1 MRSQRLQRFVPAGLA
16 LLCVVPVTAGGVRL
30 ASLAAGAVTPEN
42 ARFFDSPVP
51 VVVHVVGASVF
62 LLLGIGQLHPGLRR
76 RSPAWHRRAGRG
88 IVLAG
93 LAAALS
99 GLWMS
104 VFYALPAHDDDLLLA
119 FRLLAGTGMAGSLV
133 LAVVAVRRRDIAA
146 HRAWMLRGYALGLGA
161 GTQVLTNLPWALLVG
176 PPAGTVRAVLMG
188 LGWVVNLAVAEAV
201 VRAPRRRVVGQPRA
215 AMAANTGAQ

>member
-30 ASLAAGAVTPEN
+30 ASLASGVVTPEN

-51 VVVHVVGASVF
+51 VVVHVVGASLF

-88 IVLAG
+88 IVAAG

-104 VFYALPAHDDDLLLA
+104 VFYALPAHDNDLLLA
-119 FRLLAGTGMAGSLV
+119 FRLLAGTGMAASLV

-161 GTQVLTNLPWALLVG
+161 GTQVLTILPWALLVG

-201 VRAPRRRVVGQPRA
+201 VRAPRRRVVRQPRA
-215 AMAANTGAQ
+215 AMAVNTGAQ

>member
-1 MRSQRLQRFVPAGLA
+1 MRSHRLQRFVPAGLA

-30 ASLAAGAVTPEN
+30 ASLASGAVTPEN

-51 VVVHVVGASVF
+51 VVVHVVGASLF
-62 LLLGIGQLHPGLRR
+62 LLLGIGQLHPALRR

-104 VFYALPAHDDDLLLA
+104 VFYALPAHDNDLLLG
-119 FRLLAGTGMAGSLV
+119 FRLLAGTGMAGALV

-188 LGWVVNLAVAEAV
+188 LGWVVNLAVAEALI
-201 VRAPRRRVVGQPRA
+201 RAPRRRIVRQPRA

>member
-30 ASLAAGAVTPEN
+30 ASLASGVVTPEN

-51 VVVHVVGASVF
+51 VVVHVVGASLF

-88 IVLAG
+88 IVAAG

-104 VFYALPAHDDDLLLA
+104 VFYALPAHDNDLLLA
-119 FRLLAGTGMAGSLV
+119 FRLLAGTGMAASLV

-161 GTQVLTNLPWALLVG
+161 GTQVVTTLPWVLVAGQPG
-176 PPAGTVRAVLMG
+176 PTVRALLLG

-201 VRAPRRRVVGQPRA
+201 VRAPRRRVVRQPRA

>member
-30 ASLAAGAVTPEN
+30 ASLASGVVTPEN

-51 VVVHVVGASVF
+51 VVVHVVGASLF

-76 RSPAWHRRAGRG
+76 RSPAWHRRAGRV
-88 IVLAG
+88 IVAAG

-104 VFYALPAHDDDLLLA
+104 VFYALPAHDNDLLLA
-119 FRLLAGTGMAGSLV
+119 FRLLAGTGMAASLV

-161 GTQVLTNLPWALLVG
+161 GTQVLTILPWALLVG

-201 VRAPRRRVVGQPRA
+201 VRAPRRRVVRQPRA